1 MTDKNPYEKDDSEKS
16 KPFNQVVPSQPVKER
31 SIFSSILLVF
41 WYIFLAAVGIALLGL
56 AALFVVCMV

>member
-31 SIFSSILLVF
+31 GIFSSILLVF